1 VRGFQKKQRGDDSP
15 LRQELVSFFLKFF
28 VGYALI
34 RAVSIA
40 LGILY
45 LYYGLSEWDTAL
57 YLGIFTYVLFY
68 AYGRFEQT

>member
-1 VRGFQKKQRGDDSP
+1 
-15 LRQELVSFFLKFF
+15 LRQEWISFFLKFF

-34 RAVSIA
+34 RVVSTM

-45 LYYGLSEWDTAL
+45 LYYGLTEWDTVL

-68 AYGRFEQT
+68 FYGRFEQI